1 MKKKPTRKCVV
12 TNEVFPKEEL
22 FRVVRTPSGEVILDM
37 TGKANGR
44 GAYVSKSEETIE
56 LARKK
61 KVLDKSLEVNV
72 PDEVYDRMI
81 LFLKMK

>member
-1 MKKKPTRKCVV
+1 MKKIPTRRCVV
-12 TNEVFPKEEL
+12 TKEVFPKEEL

-44 GAYVSKSEETIE
+44 GAYVSKNEETIE

-61 KVLDKSLEVNV
+61 KVLDKSLEVEV
-72 PDEVYDRMI
+72 PNEIYDRMI

>member
-1 MKKKPTRKCVV
+1 MKNIPTRKCLA
-12 TNEVFPKEEL
+12 TNEVFPKKDL

-44 GAYVSKSEETIE
+44 GAYISKTIE
-56 LARKK
+56 AIDKAKK
-61 KVLDKSLEVNV
+61 TKCLEKSLEVSI
-72 PDEVYDRMI
+72 DDSLYERMK

>member
-1 MKKKPTRKCVV
+1 MKKIPSRKCLA

-22 FRVVRTPSGEVILDM
+22 FRIVRTPSGEVELDM

-44 GAYVSKSEETIE
+44 GAYIS
-56 LARKK
+56 
-61 KVLDKSLEVNV
+61 KSLEAIEKARKSKCLDRSLEVAV
-72 PDEVYDRMI
+72 PDRIYDRMI